1 MRKALYYILVVV
13 GLAVLCTGCTEEVEA
28 PTIDPPVNEL
38 LDNKHFKEISNI
50 HLEVYQYEAK
60 YIRKAQEQIEFDTI
74 Q

>member
-13 GLAVLCTGCTEEVEA
+13 GFGILCTGCSEEVDA

-38 LDNKHFKEISNI
+38 LDKKLFKEIPNQQ
-50 HLEVYQYEAK
+50 LEVYEYEAK

>member
-1 MRKALYYILVVV
+1 MKKALYYILVVV
-13 GLAVLCTGCTEEVEA
+13 GFGILCTGCSEEVPA

-38 LDNKHFKEISNI
+38 LNKTHVKEIPNQ
-50 HLEVYQYEAK
+50 HLEIYQYEAK